1 MYPRSNFFILLF
13 TSILIACNSH
23 TNNNKSNDVITKSH
37 GCNDN
42 LDSLL
47 MLSSDT
53 QNAMILNRFK
63 SKNYECAYFLANNR
77 NDSDFNSLLINTLTY
92 INIDSLNR
100 ARHEVK
106 LLNNIEVVECNEE
119 ISSFFYK
126 LITYEDEDIY
136 SRRSFIDVF
145 IRNYY
150 SDNPNDMCEL
160 FSNNKIKEGYNID
173 IEDY

>member
-1 MYPRSNFFILLF
+1 MSPKSNFLILLF
-13 TSILIACNSH
+13 TTILIACNSH
-23 TNNNKSNDVITKSH
+23 TNNNKSNDVIAKIRE
-37 GCNDN
+37 CNNN
-42 LDSLL
+42 LDSDL

-53 QNAMILNRFK
+53 LNVTILNMLK
-63 SKNYECAYFLANNR
+63 YKNYECAYFLANNR

-100 ARHEVK
+100 AKHEVK

-126 LITYEDEDIY
+126 LITYEDENIY

-160 FSNNKIKEGYNID
+160 FSNSKIEEGYD
-173 IEDY
+173 VEIEDY